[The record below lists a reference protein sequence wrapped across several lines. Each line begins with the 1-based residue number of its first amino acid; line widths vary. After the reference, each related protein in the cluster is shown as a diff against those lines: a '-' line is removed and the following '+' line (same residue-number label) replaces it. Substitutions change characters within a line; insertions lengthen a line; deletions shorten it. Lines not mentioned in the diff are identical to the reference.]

1 MDGRVGICQVCVYL
15 WICKNRIWEGSWH
28 SEDHINFYVESN
40 ELRESEDGDCWQN
53 SERQKHLI
61 LHENKSEGKYEI

>member
-1 MDGRVGICQVCVYL
+1 MDLQ
-15 WICKNRIWEGSWH
+15 NRIWEDSWH
-28 SEDHINFYVESN
+28 SEGHDHIYFYVESN
-40 ELRESEDGDCWQN
+40 KQRESEDGDFWQN